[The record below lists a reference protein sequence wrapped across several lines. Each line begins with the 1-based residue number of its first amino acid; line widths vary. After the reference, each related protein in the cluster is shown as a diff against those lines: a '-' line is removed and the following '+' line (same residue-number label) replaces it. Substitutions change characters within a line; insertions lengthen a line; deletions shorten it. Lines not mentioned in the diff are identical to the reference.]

1 MIHTKLLLAVFVVFV
16 LAVGVHFLLDQM
28 LWVDTP
34 AYERAAP
41 GEARTLV
48 VHYSRTGN
56 TQGAAKEVARYFQAD
71 MLQIEAPQYG
81 RTLEGQTLAAKHAD
95 ERVRITPIEHEPVDL
110 ADYDLVVLCSPTWWF
125 RPAVPLWAFVEN
137 HDFDGTPVFLLMTG
151 NSRLKGEYTEE
162 FAELVRERG
171 GVFLDNL
178 FVRRGRFM
186 WQKSSGAVA
195 TEVRRAL
202 ETRRDLWPDTAEPR

>member
-1 MIHTKLLLAVFVVFV
+1 MTRTKLLLATAVVLV

-28 LWVDTP
+28 LWVDTAPYEGP
-34 AYERAAP
+34 AA

-81 RTLEGQTLAAKHAD
+81 LTLEGQTLAAKHAD
-95 ERVRITPIEHEPVDL
+95 ERVRSAPIEHEPVDL
-110 ADYDLVVLCSPTWWF
+110 TSYDLVVLCSPTWWF
-125 RPAVPLWAFVEN
+125 RPAVPVWAFVQN
-137 HDFDGTPVFLLMTG
+137 HEFDGTRVFLLMTG
-151 NSRLKGEYTEE
+151 NSRLKDEYTEE
-162 FAELVRERG
+162 FAALLAERG

-186 WQKSSGAVA
+186 WQKSSMAVA
-195 TEVRRAL
+195 AEVRRAL
-202 ETRRDLWPDTAEPR
+202 ESRESMWPGTARPR